1 MMRSFHFYRLSFRN
15 TKLFAVNLTAMRQ
28 SFAIRGSLSKRD
40 AKRMT
45 RAIRSGTVGP
55 TTLYYAGVTAP
66 VIGASM
72 ALVAQGALTHIEF
85 SPYWVTMI
93 SAIIAAMAGITWYLI
108 FMRWAYRHQHGRAA
122 EMNQNTEVR
131 LEDDLLIIRRDLVET
146 RIDWEAI
153 SEIISKRS
161 YTLVLIDG
169 ADPLMLPHDW
179 FGEKTACEIFMRRLG
194 QGSKGKWPETVN
206 QT

>member
-1 MMRSFHFYRLSFRN
+1 MGHSYSI
-15 TKLFAVNLTAMRQ
+15 Q
-28 SFAIRGSLSKRD
+28 GSLSKRD

-66 VIGASM
+66 IIGAGM
-72 ALVAQGALTHIEF
+72 ALVTQGALNHAGV
-85 SPYWVTMI
+85 SPYWVTMT
-93 SAIIAAMAGITWYLI
+93 SAIVAAMAGITWYLI

-122 EMNQNTEVR
+122 EMNQNTEVL
-131 LEDDLLIIRRDLVET
+131 LEDDQLIIRRELVET
-146 RIDWEAI
+146 RVDWEAI

-161 YTLVLIDG
+161 YTLILFDG
-169 ADPLMLPHDW
+169 TDPLMLPHDW

-194 QGSKGKWPETVN
+194 QGSKGRWPETEN
-206 QT
+206 PT

>member
-1 MMRSFHFYRLSFRN
+1 MGHTYSI
-15 TKLFAVNLTAMRQ
+15 Q
-28 SFAIRGSLSKRD
+28 GSLSKRD
-40 AKRMT
+40 ARRMT
-45 RAIRSGTVGP
+45 SAIRSGTVGP

-72 ALVAQGALTHIEF
+72 ALVAQGALTQINVT
-85 SPYWVTMI
+85 PYWVTML

-122 EMNQNTEVR
+122 EMSQSTEVL
-131 LEDDLLIIRRDLVET
+131 LEDDYLVIRRDLVET
-146 RIDWEAI
+146 RVDWEAI
-153 SEIISKRS
+153 REIVSKRS
-161 YTLVLIDG
+161 YTLVMFDG
-169 ADPLMLPHDW
+169 TDPLMLPHDW

-194 QGSKGKWPETVN
+194 QGSKGSWPETEK